1 MGDDRAN
8 QALHCAILSMRRTVF
23 ATSLAIIACFMTWPI
38 PLNAADAQ
46 DHCKPLDDR
55 LDEIATNIKAYQ
67 DAKKAAA
74 DNKASKPDPV
84 RFAFKDLVK
93 EPSPFQAV
101 PSSQWLPG
109 GGVAWLTFQDKRIT
123 DANAGKVCVRGYF
136 DVTGGENPQP
146 LTIRQAFL
154 SEKEHLKVIFNVPA
168 FDRPFYS
175 RVDLLFVGVL
185 ADGTYFSDFARATV
199 TNKRTTAIL
208 SLLFVALAY
217 LFLVWITY
225 DREDAGDLTGVDWLA
240 YTLSPIRITA
250 GWFGDASMSQV
261 QVILF
266 TFIVAGL
273 LFHFWLSTAALSNI
287 STDLLLLLG
296 ISAVGAGGA
305 KFTQTLKISLKPET
319 ARFLIGKGWFDW
331 KPLPART
338 HATLGKLLLTDERL
352 DVYKFQ
358 MAIFTVVVAC
368 YVIFAGQTDLGE
380 VKISETMLYLIGISQ
395 GVYVGGKAV
404 TDRTTDLENAVAKM
418 MELEKKILAEADVA
432 KRAPLLAEYE
442 KAARF
447 AVGEFAPLYNRKIPK
462 DPPDSDK
469 IDPAVLRP

>member
-1 MGDDRAN
+1 MPMGDDHAN
-8 QALHCAILSMRRTVF
+8 HAIHPGIFPMRRTIF
-23 ATSLAIIACFMTWPI
+23 ATCLAIIACWMAWPL

-46 DHCKPLDDR
+46 DPCKLLDDK
-55 LDEIATNIKAYQ
+55 LGVTGTNA
-67 DAKKAAA
+67 
-74 DNKASKPDPV
+74 PDPAV
-84 RFAFKDLVK
+84 LKQLADA
-93 EPSPFQAV
+93 PSVFQAV
-101 PSSQWLPG
+101 PSSQWLSG
-109 GGVAWLTFQDKRIT
+109 GGTASLTFQDKRIT

-136 DVTGGENPQP
+136 NVGDGQNPQP

-154 SEKEHLKVIFNVPA
+154 SEKEHLKVIFNVPT
-168 FDRPFYS
+168 FDRAFYS
-175 RVDLLFVGVL
+175 RVNFLFVGVL
-185 ADGTYFSDFARATV
+185 ADGTYFSYSARATV
-199 TNKRTTAIL
+199 TNDATAVIL

-217 LFLVWITY
+217 LFLVWMTY
-225 DREDAGDLTGVDWLA
+225 DRDDAGDLTGVDWLA

-261 QVILF
+261 QVVLF

-273 LFHFWLSTAALSNI
+273 LFHLWLSTAALSNI

-305 KFTQTLKISLKPET
+305 KFTQTLKIGLKPET

-338 HATLGKLLLTDERL
+338 HATLGKILLTDDRL

-368 YVIFAGQTDLGE
+368 YVLSAGQSDLGE

-395 GVYVGGKAV
+395 GVYVGGKVV

-418 MELEKKILAEADVA
+418 MELEKKIVPETDEA
-432 KRAPLLAEYE
+432 KRAPLLAEYK
-442 KAARF
+442 KAATF
-447 AVGEFAPLYNRKIPK
+447 AVGEFAPLYNRKVPH
-462 DPPDSDK
+462 DPPDGDN
-469 IDPAVLRP
+469 IDPAVLKP